1 MFISIKVSLIKLLL
15 INIFFFLFCTTSY
28 YNLVCNYYKRGIK
41 YGTRKSKNMLYLPR
55 GELFYRYTRKSIL
68 FEIMKFEP
76 CVLCW
81 YQRIFMYP
89 FVLWLGIA
97 VVKRLSHRKL
107 FFTNRK
113 YWRLY
118 FFISLCNSKVAA
130 FSAAGAACGRTMYG
144 RIHKLVRLCDN
155 PVLALIGFITIA
167 VCSFIVIKTNKEM
180 KE

>member
-1 MFISIKVSLIKLLL
+1 
-15 INIFFFLFCTTSY
+15 
-28 YNLVCNYYKRGIK
+28 
-41 YGTRKSKNMLYLPR
+41 MLYLPR
-55 GELFYRYTRKSIL
+55 GASFIATLGSLYFS
-68 FEIMKFEP
+68 EIMKFEP

-97 VVKRLSHRKL
+97 VVKKTIALQVI
-107 FFTNRK
+107 
-113 YWRLY
+113 LY
-118 FFISLCNSKVAA
+118 QSQVLVLVFLYITMQFKKSQHFQLQ
-130 FSAAGAACGRTMYG
+130 GQLRPRTMYG

>member
-41 YGTRKSKNMLYLPR
+41 YGTRKKQEYALFTAWGASFIATLGSLY
-55 GELFYRYTRKSIL
+55 FS
-68 FEIMKFEP
+68 EIMKFEP

-118 FFISLCNSKVAA
+118 FFISLCNSKSRSI
-130 FSAAGAACGRTMYG
+130 FGCRGSCGRVPCTGEY
-144 RIHKLVRLCDN
+144 IN
-155 PVLALIGFITIA
+155 WFGFVTIP
-167 VCSFIVIKTNKEM
+167 F
-180 KE
+180 

>member
-1 MFISIKVSLIKLLL
+1 MG
-15 INIFFFLFCTTSY
+15 
-28 YNLVCNYYKRGIK
+28 RE
-41 YGTRKSKNMLYLPR
+41 KSKNMLYLPR
-55 GELFYRYTRKSIL
+55 GSFVYCYTRKSIL

-107 FFTNRK
+107 FFTDRK
-113 YWRLY
+113 YWCLY

-130 FSAAGAACGRTMYG
+130 FSAAGGCGRVPCTGEYINWFG
-144 RIHKLVRLCDN
+144 FVTIRFSTYRLYYNRC
-155 PVLALIGFITIA
+155 L
-167 VCSFIVIKTNKEM
+167 
-180 KE
+180 

>member
-1 MFISIKVSLIKLLL
+1 
-15 INIFFFLFCTTSY
+15 
-28 YNLVCNYYKRGIK
+28 
-41 YGTRKSKNMLYLPR
+41 
-55 GELFYRYTRKSIL
+55 
-68 FEIMKFEP
+68 MKFEP

-97 VVKRLSHRKL
+97 VAKKDYRIASYSLPIA
-107 FFTNRK
+107 TIGAC
-113 YWRLY
+113 
-118 FFISLCNSKVAA
+118 ISLYHYAIQKSQHFQLLGQLWTC
-130 FSAAGAACGRTMYG
+130 TMYG
-144 RIHKLVRLCDN
+144 RIHKLVRFCDN

>member
-1 MFISIKVSLIKLLL
+1 MRYKIWDEKKQEYALFTAWGASFIATLGSLY
-15 INIFFFLFCTTSY
+15 FS
-28 YNLVCNYYKRGIK
+28 
-41 YGTRKSKNMLYLPR
+41 
-55 GELFYRYTRKSIL
+55 
-68 FEIMKFEP
+68 EIMKFEP

-97 VVKRLSHRKL
+97 VVKRLSHCKL

-113 YWRLY
+113 YWCLY

-130 FSAAGAACGRTMYG
+130 FSAAGAACGRVPCTGEYINWFG
-144 RIHKLVRLCDN
+144 FVTI
-155 PVLALIGFITIA
+155 PFLALIGFITIA

>member
-1 MFISIKVSLIKLLL
+1 MRYKIWDEKKARICFIYRVGS
-15 INIFFFLFCTTSY
+15 FFYCD
-28 YNLVCNYYKRGIK
+28 
-41 YGTRKSKNMLYLPR
+41 
-55 GELFYRYTRKSIL
+55 TRKSIL

-97 VVKRLSHRKL
+97 VVKRLSHCKL

-113 YWRLY
+113 YWCLY

-130 FSAAGAACGRTMYG
+130 FSAAGAACGRVPCTGEYINWFG
-144 RIHKLVRLCDN
+144 FVTI
-155 PVLALIGFITIA
+155 PFLALIGFITIA

>member
-1 MFISIKVSLIKLLL
+1 MEREKQEYALFTAWGASFIATLGSLY
-15 INIFFFLFCTTSY
+15 FS
-28 YNLVCNYYKRGIK
+28 
-41 YGTRKSKNMLYLPR
+41 
-55 GELFYRYTRKSIL
+55 
-68 FEIMKFEP
+68 EIMKFEP

-107 FFTNRK
+107 FFTDRK
-113 YWRLY
+113 YWCLY

-130 FSAAGAACGRTMYG
+130 FSAAGAAAAAYHVRG
-144 RIHKLVRLCDN
+144 IHKLVRLCDN

>member
-1 MFISIKVSLIKLLL
+1 MGREKARICFI
-15 INIFFFLFCTTSY
+15 
-28 YNLVCNYYKRGIK
+28 
-41 YGTRKSKNMLYLPR
+41 
-55 GELFYRYTRKSIL
+55 YRVGSFVYCYTRKSIL

-107 FFTNRK
+107 FFTDRK
-113 YWRLY
+113 YWCLY

-130 FSAAGAACGRTMYG
+130 FSAAGAAAAVY
-144 RIHKLVRLCDN
+144 HVREN
-155 PVLALIGFITIA
+155 T
-167 VCSFIVIKTNKEM
+167 
-180 KE
+180 